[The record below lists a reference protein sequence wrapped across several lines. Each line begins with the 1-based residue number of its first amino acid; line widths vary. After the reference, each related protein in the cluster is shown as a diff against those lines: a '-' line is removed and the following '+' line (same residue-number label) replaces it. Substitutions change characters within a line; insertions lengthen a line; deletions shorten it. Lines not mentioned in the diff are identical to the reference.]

1 MYKKCALVVPHGTTE
16 PLKILAVDDDLSLL
30 KLYEII
36 LGRWP
41 MSPLVTLAENG
52 AQALQCLASDCPDI
66 LILDLHLSDMNGL
79 KMVHELRAKKQFE
92 STLMIVVSGM
102 SAFDVDKQGGL
113 PANVLY
119 MRKPVQ
125 FEQLLSL
132 ALEQALAKN
141 SKARLDLGNSH
152 AFD

>member
-1 MYKKCALVVPHGTTE
+1 
-16 PLKILAVDDDLSLL
+16 
-30 KLYEII
+30 
-36 LGRWP
+36 
-41 MSPLVTLAENG
+41 
-52 AQALQCLASDCPDI
+52 
-66 LILDLHLSDMNGL
+66 MNGL